1 MPGRVSTL
9 MLASIITLDNAVR
22 NRDAMGLGE
31 TMVNNSAESASRL
44 GRALNRLEEYCEA
57 VFFRI
62 RWGLVPGYLVLV
74 LSLSLLVYKTVL
86 ATIEL
91 FQDVNHLD
99 ENEVVVRVLG
109 IVDIVLVMNLL
120 LMVIF
125 VGYVNFVSKI
135 HIHKS
140 EDKPDWLDTLTY
152 SGLKVQMMGS
162 ILAISSVKLLRAYF
176 SIGSVDALTYEDL
189 KWLIVVYSV
198 FVVALLCVAVTNR
211 LHESEKA
218 KDGN

>member
-1 MPGRVSTL
+1 MTIQTTL
-9 MLASIITLDNAVR
+9 
-22 NRDAMGLGE
+22 
-31 TMVNNSAESASRL
+31 SRM
-44 GRALNRLEEYCEA
+44 EEACEG

-74 LSLSLLVYKTVL
+74 ISLGLLVYKTVV
-86 ATIEL
+86 ATWFL
-91 FQDVNHLD
+91 LQHLSSLD
-99 ENEVVVRVLG
+99 ENETVVQVLG

-140 EDKPDWLDTLTY
+140 EDRPGWLDNLDY
-152 SGLKVQMMGS
+152 SGLKVHIMGS

-176 SIGSVDALTYEDL
+176 GIGSPGAMDRESLITLTGIYITFVLAL
-189 KWLIVVYSV
+189 V
-198 FVVALLCVAVTNR
+198 CVAITHKLQDSDEAGR
-211 LHESEKA
+211 
-218 KDGN
+218 